1 MKKVD
6 MKNNLTASVVLA
18 TYNGEEF
25 LAQQIESILNQT
37 VLPNEIIFVDDCS
50 KDSTRLIIYDFIEII
65 RVKGIESKIVNH
77 DVNIG
82 YIENFF
88 SGIELASKELIFLSD
103 QDDLWE
109 SNKIEKCKDYFEKN
123 LDMLALHTN
132 TNIIDRDN
140 NLIERNFQEYN
151 KVIEKIEV
159 KKFVKK
165 VNYAGMSLVF
175 KNGMFKDR
183 LLEIKKSTSLNT
195 HDWFI
200 CLVASIND
208 GFFVSSDVLNLRRYT
223 GENFALKLG
232 N

>member
-1 MKKVD
+1 MVKKVD

-88 SGIELASKELIFLSD
+88 SGI
-103 QDDLWE
+103 DL
-109 SNKIEKCKDYFEKN
+109 
-123 LDMLALHTN
+123 
-132 TNIIDRDN
+132 N
-140 NLIERNFQEYN
+140 N
-151 KVIEKIEV
+151 
-159 KKFVKK
+159 
-165 VNYAGMSLVF
+165 S
-175 KNGMFKDR
+175 
-183 LLEIKKSTSLNT
+183 
-195 HDWFI
+195 
-200 CLVASIND
+200 
-208 GFFVSSDVLNLRRYT
+208 
-223 GENFALKLG
+223 
-232 N
+232 